1 MSYQVLIQRLSDV
14 RLDIRNLNSVRTGD
28 VQEKI
33 QVLKAVNTLLREQND
48 LLNMRQQFLDKQK
61 KENLMHSIAS

>member
-1 MSYQVLIQRLSDV
+1 MSYHVLIQRLSDV
-14 RLDIRNLNSVRTGD
+14 RLDIRNLNSVQTSD

-48 LLNMRQQFLDKQK
+48 LLCMRQQYLD
-61 KENLMHSIAS
+61 MHKDASFKNAIAS